1 MGLNISKSALD
12 RSHRIG
18 NPKTKKKSRPI
29 IVKFVRYYDRRD
41 VFMNKKCL
49 KGKGKSITESLTA
62 FRMQKLKNAK
72 DKHGFYN
79 FGQLMVKYCSKIVK
93 MENRMFTMVK
103 LAEMLT
109 IYGKENYTIC
119 WVSFLYCYVLR

>member
-1 MGLNISKSALD
+1 MFLMKVLIRRVIERFYLIIWRTLNLETKGDSIVLEVLNNDMGLNID

-49 KGKGKSITESLTA
+49 NGKGKSITESISA
-62 FRMQKLKNAK
+62 F
-72 DKHGFYN
+72 
-79 FGQLMVKYCSKIVK
+79 SI
-93 MENRMFTMVK
+93 
-103 LAEMLT
+103 
-109 IYGKENYTIC
+109 
-119 WVSFLYCYVLR
+119 S